1 MDVHSAIQAYPE
13 LPADLLRAFV
23 TSAERDADD
32 LAALIRRSEEL
43 LGKKLSGLT
52 QPILLGMGLFV
63 RFRRWESHG
72 IRGHIEAGLP
82 SADRMLESIVVFQAD
97 PSFEAIVAATCQ
109 QAGSFFYT
117 NFVWIAA
124 SDVNVEL
131 ALSAAVDEDR
141 LLDAVADFLIDT
153 DR

>member
-1 MDVHSAIQAYPE
+1 MDVESAILAYPQ
-13 LPADLLRAFV
+13 LPAELLRAFV
-23 TSAERDADD
+23 ISAERDADE
-32 LAALIRRSEEL
+32 LAAFVRSCEESAGKTLTGFTSPML
-43 LGKKLSGLT
+43 LGL
-52 QPILLGMGLFV
+52 GLFV

-82 SADRMLESIVVFQAD
+82 TAEQMLQSVVDFQEVPD
-97 PSFEAIVAATCQ
+97 FEAVVAATCQ
-109 QAGSFFYT
+109 QASSLYYT
-117 NFVWIAA
+117 NFVWMAA
-124 SDVNVEL
+124 SDGNVEL